1 MTEPFCRHHA
11 SSCANRTK
19 VRRIPLLHSRATS
32 KASTPPLRMRGNNCT
47 IRGCGSPSGSVTSP
61 ESSNWYPML
70 ASSRMAILPPRRRT
84 AGTRRSQAAAWRFR
98 CPTDGQQLRSQAAA
112 QRYCHPAR
120 GQQAYAFRA
129 AIRSALY
136 PADSSSPNICAWIS
150 RSKVSDS
157 TSKSC
162 FTAAFAMER
171 KSCCFM
177 PSMMATRSSAGTFS
191 TERLICR

>member
-1 MTEPFCRHHA
+1 MTESLRRHHA
-11 SSCANRTK
+11 SGCANRTK

-47 IRGCGSPSGSVTSP
+47 IRGCGSPSGSVTPP

-98 CPTDGQQLRSQAAA
+98 CPTGGQQVCGFQAVI
-112 QRYCHPAR
+112 R
-120 GQQAYAFRA
+120 G
-129 AIRSALY
+129 ALY
-136 PADSSSPNICAWIS
+136 SADSSSPNICA
-150 RSKVSDS
+150 
-157 TSKSC
+157 
-162 FTAAFAMER
+162 ER

-177 PSMMATRSSAGTFS
+177 PSMMAARSSAGTFS

>member
-1 MTEPFCRHHA
+1 MAESFRRHHA
-11 SSCANRTK
+11 SGCANRTR
-19 VRRIPLLHSRATS
+19 VRRIPLPHSRATS
-32 KASTPPLRMRGNNCT
+32 KASTPPLCMRGNNC
-47 IRGCGSPSGSVTSP
+47 
-61 ESSNWYPML
+61 
-70 ASSRMAILPPRRRT
+70 AIKGHGWPIWFYHPTGGQQLH
-84 AGTRRSQAAAWRFR
+84 SQAAAWRFR
-98 CPTDGQQLRSQAAA
+98 CPTGGQQLRLQAAA

-129 AIRSALY
+129 VIRGALY
-136 PADSSSPNICAWIS
+136 SVDSSSPNICAWIS

-177 PSMMATRSSAGTFS
+177 PSMMAAHSSAGTFS